1 MTPPT
6 RVDKVVELRERAE
19 DDALCGLARARA
31 TVEKAQELLSQAL
44 AVTRQDARASGPVEL
59 WHVDDLA
66 RRRAL
71 QTVRAAESDVQAAA
85 QGEATARDGYTAARQ
100 EAQVVRRVQERRRT
114 EIQVELEKRERR
126 DVDELATL
134 RFNTAAR

>member
-1 MTPPT
+1 MT
-6 RVDKVVELRERAE
+6 AE
-19 DDALCGLARARA
+19 SGGISPFRICSGLGF
-31 TVEKAQELLSQAL
+31 
-44 AVTRQDARASGPVEL
+44 GPVEL

-71 QTVRAAESDVQAAA
+71 QTVGAAESDVQAATE
-85 QGEATARDGYTAARQ
+85 GEATARNGYTAARQ

-114 EIQVELEKRERR
+114 EMQVELQKRERR